1 MPRASNIAKSEYLAF
16 RTMTQY
22 TCGFRART
30 VQRAPCNCSRSGS
43 YEAWGAADFSAVIPL
58 DLPPALFCPPLF
70 AAFAIA
76 QRFLFASMIRL
87 RPAAL
92 SFRLGV
98 FAAGADPPASL
109 LASAH
114 RFRCAAAIR
123 LRALALMVLRFGGAD
138 GDSVSVLEP
147 DKLARSSAICASM
160 RTF

>member
-1 MPRASNIAKSEYLAF
+1 M
-16 RTMTQY
+16 M
-22 TCGFRART
+22 
-30 VQRAPCNCSRSGS
+30 
-43 YEAWGAADFSAVIPL
+43 
-58 DLPPALFCPPLF
+58 
-70 AAFAIA
+70 
-76 QRFLFASMIRL
+76 RF

-98 FAAGADPPASL
+98 FITGAAPPVNL

-123 LRALALMVLRFGGAD
+123 LRALALMVLRFGGAED
-138 GDSVSVLEP
+138 DSVSVAEP